1 MTTQEQS
8 TGRESGD
15 ITAQAWL
22 TWWVKDCLLQA
33 DPSWWR
39 GKVRLPESPQRRD
52 WLHVNAA
59 QLHRHFSLP
68 SPDPFAS
75 LMHVSLMQ
83 IGALDTAQRETIL
96 RLMARVCQPMRNP
109 DRSDAE
115 GIWCERLAKALR
127 PGLWL
132 PAQVTFSAPSSAP
145 SPSESFATG
154 YQDALLLLRIRY
166 GEACWPHLRLL
177 FPRDWPCDG
186 DNQSHIPTMSV
197 PAARL
202 NALCDALIWKASA
215 PT

>member
-1 MTTQEQS
+1 MIIQAQS

-15 ITAQAWL
+15 DTALAWL

-39 GKVRLPESPQRRD
+39 GKVRLPESPQRHD
-52 WLHVNAA
+52 WLHVNAT

-68 SPDPFAS
+68 QRLPPDPLA
-75 LMHVSLMQ
+75 SLMQ
-83 IGALDTAQRETIL
+83 IGALDTMQRETVL
-96 RLMARVCQPMRNP
+96 RLMVRVCQPTRNL
-109 DRSDAE
+109 DRADAE

-132 PAQVTFSAPSSAP
+132 PATITFSASSSASSLP
-145 SPSESFATG
+145 MSSAIG

-177 FPRDWPCDG
+177 FPRDAYRDG
-186 DNQSHIPTMSV
+186 ENQCHIPTMSV